1 MPGAAK
7 PAPVDATATLIASYA
22 CGVSDR
28 LVPSVERAVKC
39 VLIDSIAV
47 AMGALRHRAAQAAR
61 RYAYRFAVAEGGCV
75 IWGSARRAAPEV
87 AALANGVLLR
97 CHDYNDFFVGER
109 TTGHPSDMVAGVIA
123 AAEWAGAS
131 GPALIAAIAVGF
143 EVTAAMFDA
152 FDAAGAGWD
161 YTVLTSVGAACA
173 IARVLRLDADQL
185 REALGITVIP
195 HFVSDE
201 IESSELN
208 RRGDLTMWKRF
219 NGSDAVRH
227 ALQACF
233 LAAAGVEGVV
243 RPFEGRVGFAQKL
256 NGADGLAILRDRL
269 DPRRPPGRVADT
281 YLKRWPVGS
290 QAQSAIQAALAARA
304 EVGDVSRI
312 RQVRVFAD
320 EGAYE
325 HLVRIRQAPWEPTS
339 RETADHSLP
348 YIVAA
353 AVLDGEVRAES
364 FSPSRVLDPARQ
376 RFLKEVSGGDAG
388 AGARPNFR
396 RHAGPR
402 ASGLSFP
409 RRDRD
414 PRRHRLPWRGRALP
428 GPSTQPVLRRR
439 SRGEAPG
446 QRRGSSRGDG
456 RKPPARSSAAHRA
469 HGECRRPDRAS
480 GARPRRHRCGHGRIG
495 RTFLTGKPG
504 QCRAAARTI
513 AAPFSAIM
521 IVGALVL
528 VEVTAGIT
536 DASITR
542 SRSSPRTRS
551 RSSTTAFASVPILQ
565 VQVA

>member
-39 VLIDSIAV
+39 VLINSIAV

-201 IESSELN
+201 IKSSELN

-376 RFLKEVSGGDAG
+376 RFLKKSVAVTPAPE
-388 AGARPNFR
+388 
-396 RHAGPR
+396 
-402 ASGLSFP
+402 L
-409 RRDRD
+409 
-414 PRRHRLPWRGRALP
+414 GRI
-428 GPSTQPVLRRR
+428 S
-439 SRGEAPG
+439 
-446 QRRGSSRGDG
+446 DG
-456 RKPPARSSAAHRA
+456 TPARARA
-469 HGECRRPDRAS
+469 GYLSRVEIETRDGTVFHGA
-480 GARPRRHRCGHGRIG
+480 
-495 RTFLTGKPG
+495 
-504 QCRAAARTI
+504 
-513 AAPFSAIM
+513 AAPFPGHPRNPFSDADLAAKLRDNGEAHL
-521 IVGALVL
+521 GATGVSRLL
-528 VEVTAGIT
+528 DLLLHIERMENAAALTAHLALAHADI
-536 DASITR
+536 DAA
-542 SRSSPRTRS
+542 
-551 RSSTTAFASVPILQ
+551 TAE
-565 VQVA
+565 